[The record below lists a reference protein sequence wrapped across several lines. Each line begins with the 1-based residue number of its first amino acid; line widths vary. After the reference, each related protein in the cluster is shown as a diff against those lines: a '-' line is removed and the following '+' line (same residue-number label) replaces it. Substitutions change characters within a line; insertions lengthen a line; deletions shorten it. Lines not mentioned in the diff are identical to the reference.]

1 MEKLFINRGCYALT
15 EAACCT
21 NEEPTCGLRR
31 RSVLGCAAYLNLP
44 YMPCAVFPG
53 MGVSLTTSSASII
66 IWYC

>member
-44 YMPCAVFPG
+44 YMA
-53 MGVSLTTSSASII
+53 
-66 IWYC
+66 